1 MSLISQ
7 KRTRVLFK
15 DKEENRLVENQKDDL
30 YYKEI
35 ADLAAAGGYSVD
47 FENKTS
53 FLDPAARRILNTP
66 EDYRASF
73 YSLINFYPEG
83 PNRDKATAYFMACS
97 EGESFSTTIKM
108 TTYDGNDF
116 WVKANGRPVYG
127 KKNKII
133 GIQGVFQ
140 DINQEKLKELSL
152 ENSLK
157 VIESQNSKLLNFAHI
172 VSHNLRSH
180 ASNLQLTLELLATI
194 KNPNQLPEEAE
205 LKDSLDNISTSLN
218 DTISH
223 LNEIVSIQNSA
234 RAQRTT
240 VDLQSVFKR
249 VSHAL
254 SYAINSTN
262 TDILD
267 DFSEVPEL
275 EYIDAYMESI
285 LLNLLSNAIKYKH
298 PDRKAE
304 IQICT
309 FIEDDRPCLLVKDN
323 GMGID
328 LEKNGQKIFNI
339 YQTFHYNKDAVGV
352 GLFITKNQI
361 ESLGGTIEV
370 RSEVDKGTSFI
381 VKF

>member
-1 MSLISQ
+1 MNLISQ

-15 DKEENRLVENQKDDL
+15 DTEENRLVNNRTDDF

-35 ADLAAAGGYSVD
+35 ADLTAAGGYSVD
-47 FENKTS
+47 FEKKTS
-53 FLDPAARRILNTP
+53 LLDPAARRILNTP
-66 EDYRASF
+66 EDYHASL

-83 PNRDKATAYFMACS
+83 THRDKATALFMSCS
-97 EGESFSTTIKM
+97 EGEAFSTTVKM
-108 TTYDGNDF
+108 TTYDGKEF
-116 WVKANGRPVYG
+116 WVKANGRPIYG
-127 KKNKII
+127 KKNRVV

-180 ASNLQLTLELLATI
+180 ASNFQLTLELLATI
-194 KNPNQLPEEAE
+194 QNPNQLPEETE
-205 LKDSLDNISTSLN
+205 LLTSLGNISSSLN

-234 RAQRTT
+234 RAQRSN
-240 VDLQSVFKR
+240 VDIQSVFKR
-249 VSHAL
+249 VTHAL
-254 SYAINSTN
+254 SYAINSTK
-262 TDILD
+262 TEILD

-275 EYIDAYMESI
+275 EYIDAYIESI
-285 LLNLLSNAIKYKH
+285 MLNLLSNAIKYKH
-298 PDRKAE
+298 PDRKPE

-309 FIEDDRPCLLVKDN
+309 FIEDERPCLLIKDN

-328 LEKNGQKIFNI
+328 LEKNSQKIFNI

-352 GLFITKNQI
+352 GLFITKNQV

-370 RSEVDKGTSFI
+370 KSKVDIGTTFI
-381 VKF
+381 IKF